1 MSIVSLEQLVS
12 RIPDGTKLAVPKED
26 TGVPMAATRAL
37 LRRGVRKL
45 HLVSLPVSSLQADLL
60 IGAGCVST
68 LETSAVSL
76 GEFGTAPRFSAAI
89 KSGAIRMIDATCP
102 ALYAGFQAG
111 QKGIPFMP
119 LRGILAS
126 DVLKHHP
133 DWRVID
139 NPFGEGDRIV
149 AIKAITPDLAMFH
162 ARAADRHGNVFLGR
176 ERDGLLM
183 AHASRGA
190 LVTVEEIVEG
200 NLLEDPARA
209 GAVLPALYVDAI
221 AVAPKGTWPLPF
233 SDLHATDGT
242 FMARY
247 ASMAR
252 TEDGFAEI
260 LAELIANEAVP
271 A

>member
-1 MSIVSLEQLVS
+1 MSIVSLEELVS

-37 LRRGVRKL
+37 LRRGVRDL

-89 KSGAIRMIDATCP
+89 REGRIRMIDATCP

-139 NPFGEGDRIV
+139 NPFVEGDRIV
-149 AIKAITPDLAMFH
+149 AIKAINPDLAMFH
-162 ARAADRHGNVFLGR
+162 ARAADRYGNVFLGR

-209 GAVLPALYVDAI
+209 GAVLPALYVDAV

-233 SDLHATDGT
+233 ADLHATDPA

-247 ASMAR
+247 ASTAR
-252 TEDGFAEI
+252 TQDGFAEI
-260 LAELIANEAVP
+260 LAELTSSEAVP